1 MPQAA
6 HLWSL
11 QWPKE
16 GGDKKTGSVL
26 RRDACMGSQVINE
39 YKKAR
44 VLMADSA
51 ATNKSGVWQS
61 LFHEVE
67 KVSAL
72 SLPH

>member
-1 MPQAA
+1 MHA
-6 HLWSL
+6 S
-11 QWPKE
+11 
-16 GGDKKTGSVL
+16 D
-26 RRDACMGSQVINE
+26 SQVINE

-72 SLPH
+72 SPPH

>member
-1 MPQAA
+1 MRK
-6 HLWSL
+6 SN
-11 QWPKE
+11 
-16 GGDKKTGSVL
+16 
-26 RRDACMGSQVINE
+26 CMQVINE

-67 KVSAL
+67 KVSIPDRNAAPTGYIL
-72 SLPH
+72 LHFQFS